1 MERDLWGFKDVRE
14 LEKSTKDMPD
24 MILKEQI
31 ALLGKKT
38 NFTIYGK
45 PVFIQVKS
53 PLIEYKVATIFNVV
67 VQALDNYEKT
77 LLIMYSNPE
86 TEYPVSIT
94 LGSSYAED
102 CEQFSPQYTCH
113 DKEDFETA
121 IKEILS
127 SERVLKIIQM
137 LYSKAVMLAS

>member
-14 LEKSTKDMPD
+14 LEKSTKDLPD

-45 PVFIQVKS
+45 PIFVKVKS
-53 PLIEYKVATIFNVV
+53 QAIKYQVATIFNVV

-86 TEYPVSIT
+86 TEYPVAIT
-94 LGSSYAED
+94 LESSYEED
-102 CEQFSPQYTCH
+102 CERFTPQYTCN
-113 DKEDFETA
+113 DKESFEST

-127 SERVLKIIQM
+127 SEHVLKTIQM
-137 LYSKAVMLAS
+137 LYSKAAMLAS

>member
-14 LEKSTKDMPD
+14 LKMSTKDMPD

-94 LGSSYAED
+94 
-102 CEQFSPQYTCH
+102 
-113 DKEDFETA
+113 
-121 IKEILS
+121 
-127 SERVLKIIQM
+127 
-137 LYSKAVMLAS
+137 

>member
-1 MERDLWGFKDVRE
+1 
-14 LEKSTKDMPD
+14 
-24 MILKEQI
+24 
-31 ALLGKKT
+31 
-38 NFTIYGK
+38 
-45 PVFIQVKS
+45 
-53 PLIEYKVATIFNVV
+53 
-67 VQALDNYEKT
+67 
-77 LLIMYSNPE
+77 MYSNPE

>member
-102 CEQFSPQYTCH
+102 CEQLYLSKARNYESKSPQFFPSQPP
-113 DKEDFETA
+113 D
-121 IKEILS
+121 LS
-127 SERVLKIIQM
+127 THIRFLP
-137 LYSKAVMLAS
+137 L